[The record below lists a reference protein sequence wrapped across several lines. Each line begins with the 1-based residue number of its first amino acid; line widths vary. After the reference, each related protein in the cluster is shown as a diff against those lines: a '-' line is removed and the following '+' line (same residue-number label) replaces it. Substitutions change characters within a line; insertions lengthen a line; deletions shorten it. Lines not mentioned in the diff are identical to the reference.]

1 MASAGRTGGWT
12 STRNRTIAELREAGA
27 ADDTEGLMTGTIGK
41 ATTVKVIQRITGP
54 SGVNSGLAAL
64 TQGGTALA
72 SPLEASQVRSQNVAA
87 DVADR
92 SAAVQYPA
100 VNVYCEK
107 IVNSLQ
113 EKFRTFS
120 GSVQMAMELRHSQD
134 RLDGLQD
141 ALELYTDALTQVLNG
156 GRGDW
161 GDGMFYGGAY
171 EVSFGP
177 VKKGGKSFIQVAKV
191 TFEIGV
197 SRS

>member
-1 MASAGRTGGWT
+1 
-12 STRNRTIAELREAGA
+12 
-27 ADDTEGLMTGTIGK
+27 MTGTIGS
-41 ATTVKVIQRITGP
+41 AVTVKVIQRITGP

-64 TQGGTALA
+64 TQGDTAPA
-72 SPLEASQVRSQNVAA
+72 SPLDTPQVRSQNVAA
-87 DVADR
+87 DVAER
-92 SAAVQYPA
+92 STTVQYPA

-141 ALELYTDALTQVLNG
+141 ALELYTDALMQVLNG

-177 VKKGGKSFIQVAKV
+177 VKKGGKNFIQVAKV

>member
-1 MASAGRTGGWT
+1 
-12 STRNRTIAELREAGA
+12 
-27 ADDTEGLMTGTIGK
+27 MTATIGN
-41 ATTVKVIQRITGP
+41 AITGKVIQRITGP
-54 SGVNSGLAAL
+54 AGVNSGLAAL
-64 TQGGTALA
+64 VAGDTVTAQLDA
-72 SPLEASQVRSQNVAA
+72 EQVRSQNVAA
-87 DVADR
+87 DVAER
-92 SAAVQYPA
+92 SGTVQYPL

-107 IVNSLQ
+107 IANTLE

-120 GSVQMAMELRHSQD
+120 GTVHMAIELRHSQD
-134 RLDGLQD
+134 RLEGLQD
-141 ALELYTDALTQVLNG
+141 AVELYADAVMRTLNA

-177 VKKGGKSFIQVAKV
+177 VKKGGKNFLQVAKV

>member
-1 MASAGRTGGWT
+1 
-12 STRNRTIAELREAGA
+12 
-27 ADDTEGLMTGTIGK
+27 MTGTIGS
-41 ATTVKVIQRITGP
+41 AVTVKVIQRISGP
-54 SGVNSGLAAL
+54 SGVNAGLAAL
-64 TQGGTALA
+64 TQGETAPA
-72 SPLEASQVRSQNVAA
+72 SPLDMAQVRSQNVAA
-87 DVADR
+87 DVAER
-92 SAAVQYPA
+92 STTVQYPA

-141 ALELYTDALTQVLNG
+141 ALDLYTDALMQVLNG

-177 VKKGGKSFIQVAKV
+177 VKKGGKNLIQVAKV